1 VNAVTSPFFAS
12 PEAKAF
18 YQSRVASFGLSIAV
32 AGAIGLA
39 FRIVIGLA
47 SGTLHEKLGEPGFWL
62 HASAI
67 VPCLAMWF
75 VCRGGP
81 QPLPTVVTAETMGL
95 LFASVGYIGMG
106 MTIPPEVGADVITA
120 FALSFALFSRAVFV
134 PSTAGHSGMLGLLLG
149 VPLVGM
155 MALHYRDVDPAMW
168 RMVGYDT
175 RGFERST
182 IITATALMTTMWWTL
197 TVGLS
202 SIASYVIHRL
212 RSEVSSI
219 RSLGQYQL
227 EDKLGEGAM
236 GVVYRATHG
245 MLKRPTAVKLLRPEL
260 GGHEV
265 HDLFRREVQLTA
277 TLKHPHTIT
286 IYDYGRTPEGLFYYA
301 MELLDGASLQ
311 DIVEATG
318 PQPVPRVV
326 YILRDVALALDEAH
340 GVGLIHRDV
349 KPSNI
354 VLTRQRGAGDF
365 VKVVDFGLVKRISD
379 EDDSGASD
387 TGSVYSIKGTPHYL
401 SPEGVNAPSEVDA
414 RSDLY
419 SLGAVGYFL
428 LAGRPVFD
436 GDTVFEICMQH
447 VQAAPPPMSEARGEP
462 VPEQLEKLILS
473 CLSKSKDDRPAS
485 AHALADA
492 LDQLDLPR
500 WTRADAEQWWQRY
513 GSSVEEQRES
523 IVPRITGHTM
533 NVVTDEPWFEAA
545 ERAPQKT

>member
-1 VNAVTSPFFAS
+1 MATSPFFTS

-18 YQSRVASFGLSIAV
+18 YQSRVGSFGLIIAA
-32 AGAIGLA
+32 AGAIGFV
-39 FRIVIGLA
+39 FRIVIALA
-47 SGTLHEKLGEPGFWL
+47 SGNLLEKLGEPSYLL
-62 HASAI
+62 HAAAI
-67 VPCLAMWF
+67 VPCVAMWL
-75 VCRGGP
+75 VARGAP
-81 QPLPTVVTAETMGL
+81 QPLETVLAVETFGL
-95 LFASVGYIGMG
+95 LLASVAYIGMG

-120 FALSFALFSRAVFV
+120 FTLSFAFFARAVFV
-134 PSTAGHSGMLGLLLG
+134 PSTARHTAWLGLVIG

-155 MALHYRDVDPAMW
+155 MAVHYRNVDPTMW

-175 RGFERST
+175 RGFEPST

-202 SIASYVIHRL
+202 SIACYVIHRL

-227 EDKLGEGAM
+227 EHKLGEGAM
-236 GVVYRATHG
+236 GVVYQATHG

-260 GGHEV
+260 GGREV

-311 DIVEATG
+311 DLVDATG

-326 YILRDVALALDEAH
+326 RILRDAALALEEAH
-340 GVGLIHRDV
+340 SVGLIHRDV

-354 VLTRQRGAGDF
+354 MLARQGGAYDV
-365 VKVVDFGLVKRISD
+365 VKVVDFGLVKRVSD
-379 EDDSGASD
+379 EEDPGRRD
-387 TGSVYSIKGTPHYL
+387 TRSIKGTPHYL
-401 SPEGVNAPSEVDA
+401 SPEGVNTPHEVDA

-419 SLGAVGYFL
+419 ALGAVGYYL
-428 LAGRPVFD
+428 LTGRPVFE
-436 GDTVFEICMQH
+436 GDTVFEVCMQH
-447 VQAAPPPMSEARGEP
+447 VQATPAPLSEARGEP
-462 VPEQLEKLILS
+462 IPPELERLILS
-473 CLSKSKDDRPAS
+473 CLAKRKDDRPES
-485 AHALADA
+485 AQALADA

-500 WTRADAEQWWQRY
+500 WTRADAERWWQRY
-513 GSSVEEQRES
+513 GPSVEEQRES
-523 IVPRITGHTM
+523 IAPRITGHTM
-533 NVVTDEPWFEAA
+533 DVVIDEPWFEGADS
-545 ERAPQKT
+545 APRKA